1 MGTIIVRATQ
11 IGNMIM
17 GAYTLTF
24 DDFLLPDL
32 ISPPL
37 EDSSP
42 FTLCLSLHDFTNN
55 KRYESCFDEIFVID
69 YSTYATAQIEATG
82 TMTISDDMYG
92 TLGVTGTISI
102 SSYPLTS
109 TGLLGQKLMVRIT
122 DGYAGTTPAPIV
134 LQGYTL
140 LWYN

>member
-1 MGTIIVRATQ
+1 
-11 IGNMIM
+11 M